1 MSTEVIGRV
10 ILHAPPLCVILIH
23 THKKLSKR
31 IRCMTEFRFSPSFLN
46 RKRAPHLPVSAC
58 FPVCAALLSLLL
70 APALGRKSPTAQCTI
85 TSVPYISHE
94 NRHYFEC
101 LFGKHRQRGP
111 RFMFMLT
118 VARSFSL
125 SELTKQRARNSRRTV
140 LACVIGLN
148 QIKCAL

>member
-1 MSTEVIGRV
+1 MSPEVIGKV
-10 ILHAPPLCVILIH
+10 ILHVPPLCVILIH

-46 RKRAPHLPVSAC
+46 RKQPPHLPMSAC

-111 RFMFMLT
+111 RFMLMPACWLLLG
-118 VARSFSL
+118 RSL
-125 SELTKQRARNSRRTV
+125 YQNSQSKGPEIADTLYWPV
-140 LACVIGLN
+140 S
-148 QIKCAL
+148 